1 MIRWQR
7 SIRIARGK
15 NLEAVQWAQEV
26 TDYVNSK
33 QPNYT
38 TQVFSSRFGEVNMLV
53 WHVDFEDLAALDKF
67 AQFFSTDQGYLELI
81 RKAADF
87 FIEGSVYDSAFET
100 L

>member
-15 NLEAVQWAQEV
+15 NLEAVQWAKEV
-26 TDYVNSK
+26 TDYANSK
-33 QPNYT
+33 QPNT
-38 TQVFSSRFGEVNMLV
+38 KVQAFSSAFGDVSMLV
-53 WHVDFEDLAALDKF
+53 WHADFEDLAAFDQWGKF
-67 AQFFSTDQGYLELI
+67 FNTDQGYLELV

-87 FIEGSVYDSAFET
+87 FVEGSVYDSVFES

>member
-7 SIRIARGK
+7 SIRAKGGK
-15 NLEAVQWAQEV
+15 GLEAAQWAKEV

-33 QPNYT
+33 QPNYKA
-38 TQVFSSRFGEVNMLV
+38 QSFSSQFGDINMLV
-53 WHVDFEDLAALDKF
+53 WHVDFEDLAALDKYGK
-67 AQFFSTDQGYLELI
+67 FFNMDQGYLEMV

-87 FIEGSVYDSAFET
+87 FIEGSVYDSAFES